1 METYFANVTQTPSLI
16 PTPNTTPNTSHTAPN
31 TDPTPTAP
39 TNDPMII
46 QDDNA
51 PIEFKSPK
59 KEADDEAHILKK
71 KPVRTSDIW
80 DYFTKVAGGN
90 PQDPRCTCNYCGAD
104 YACHSRRVGTSSL
117 WGHLKKCKKNP
128 HRAADKRQKVLSFH
142 RTTDGGS
149 NLLAATFNKV
159 RCRNALA
166 KFVEGEGF
174 KEFINELQPKFV
186 VPSRIT
192 VARDVYNL
200 FIKERAK
207 LKEELTT
214 AGQRV
219 EGILQRL
226 FTFYNV
232 ETDVAD
238 NKDVGLDCPPKAA
251 ARKEPRRRRLLENY
265 LQQQK
270 MKTSE
275 SKNDVDRYLIEETIN
290 PMTSAFDILVWWK
303 DNSSRY
309 KTLSLIAR
317 DVLDNLDKGQASGAT
332 QDTSKMTINVVEE

>member
-59 KEADDEAHILKK
+59 KEADDEAHTLKK

-80 DYFTKVAGGN
+80 DYFTKVAGEN
-90 PQDPRCTCNYCGAD
+90 PQDP
-104 YACHSRRVGTSSL
+104 
-117 WGHLKKCKKNP
+117 
-128 HRAADKRQKVLSFH
+128 RAADKRQKVLSFH
-142 RTTDGGS
+142 RTSDWGS
-149 NLLAATFNKV
+149 NMLVATFNKV

-166 KFVEGEGF
+166 KFVVKDEQAFRVVEGEGF

-200 FIKERAK
+200 FTKERAK
-207 LKEELTT
+207 LKEELTA
-214 AGQRV
+214 AGQR
-219 EGILQRL
+219 EGRESGIKP
-226 FTFYNV
+226 
-232 ETDVAD
+232 
-238 NKDVGLDCPPKAA
+238 KDF
-251 ARKEPRRRRLLENY
+251 
-265 LQQQK
+265 
-270 MKTSE
+270 
-275 SKNDVDRYLIEETIN
+275 VDEIQSYGFIEE
-290 PMTSAFDILVWWK
+290 
-303 DNSSRY
+303 
-309 KTLSLIAR
+309 
-317 DVLDNLDKGQASGAT
+317 DNLDKGQASGAT
-332 QDTSKMTINVVEE
+332 QDTCKMTINVVEE